1 MRIVHLPVF
10 RSNPYQYLLMQ
21 AQRDLGHV
29 VMDGHHH
36 QGGPFLFEVWRRWK
50 PQALHFH
57 WLHPFMLDG
66 ERRFSLARTGRF
78 LAEVAL
84 AKRAG
89 WRIVWTIHNLVSH
102 GGKFT
107 LMEQAFTRPFG
118 HLADACMAHS
128 KAASEE
134 AQRTF
139 RIPAHKMHV
148 VPHGNYIGCYPN
160 TIDRGQARARLG
172 LPEGAF
178 VYLFFGRILPYK
190 GVFELVEA
198 FAQLPL
204 QCRLVIAGNARDA
217 VTTERLQTAARQDS
231 RIVVFPNHIPDEEI
245 QVYFRTADIAVFP
258 YQRILTSGSL
268 ILAQSFGTPVVAP
281 EMGGCPEGVG
291 TDSGWLFD
299 PAQKDSLATTLK
311 IALNDPELAA
321 KAAASRKRAEAWP
334 WAKVAREM
342 NVLYGVPV

>member
-1 MRIVHLPVF
+1 
-10 RSNPYQYLLMQ
+10 
-21 AQRDLGHV
+21 
-29 VMDGHHH
+29 
-36 QGGPFLFEVWRRWK
+36 
-50 PQALHFH
+50 
-57 WLHPFMLDG
+57 MLDG